1 MNAVICLDKEKGI
14 TSHDAVFRVRRLLRI
29 RKAGH
34 AGTLD
39 PMATGLLLVCLNEA
53 TKVVNL
59 LTDCDKEYAVTMK
72 LGESTDTYDAEGS
85 IVEQRSTD
93 GVSEAAIRNCIDDM
107 RGTISQL
114 PPMYSAIKMN
124 GEPLY
129 RLARQGITVER
140 TPRTVS
146 IAELDIE
153 DITLPYVRMRVSCS
167 KGTYIRSLCHDIGEQ
182 LAVGAHMTALCRTR
196 IGPFRLEESVQ
207 LDALTSSGAGILSL
221 DQALSQL
228 PEAVFCGARLTRIL
242 HGNPV
247 AASDVVLS
255 NSSAEGLI
263 RLKDDAGNLLGIG
276 RLAEGKI
283 TVVRLFAHD
292 LVPTMKEDA

>member
-14 TSHDAVFRVRRLLRI
+14 TSHDAVFRVRRVLRI

-59 LTDCDKEYAVTMK
+59 LTDCDKEYLVTMK

-85 IVEQRSTD
+85 LVAQRPHD
-93 GVSEAAIRNCIDDM
+93 GISEEAIRICVEGM

-129 RLARQGITVER
+129 RLARRGITVER
-140 TPRTVS
+140 TPRTVR
-146 IAELDIE
+146 ITELDIE
-153 DITLPYVRMRVSCS
+153 EISLPYVRMRVSCS
-167 KGTYIRSLCHDIGEQ
+167 KGTYIRSLCHDIGE
-182 LAVGAHMTALCRTR
+182 LLGVGAHMTELRRTR
-196 IGPFRLEESVQ
+196 IGHFRLDQSVR
-207 LDALTSSGAGILSL
+207 LDALTPAGMGVLSM
-221 DQALSQL
+221 DHALAHL
-228 PEAVFCGARLTRIL
+228 PEAGFSGLHLERIL

-247 AASDVVLS
+247 AASDAVVLHPHG
-255 NSSAEGLI
+255 EGLV
-263 RLKDDAGNLLGIG
+263 RLKDDTGMLLGIG
-276 RLAEGKI
+276 RLDGEKI
-283 TVVRLFAHD
+283 TVIRMFAHD
-292 LVPTMKEDA
+292 RVPIMKEDA